1 MNQVTIVIPAKNE
14 AVGLHQVLPLI
25 RNAFPDAEILVVDDG
40 STDDTAEVAVGF
52 GARVVTHPRSLGNGA
67 AIKSGARAA
76 RGDTIVFM
84 DADGQHKPED
94 ISRLLAELNNG
105 YDMVVGARSIASQA
119 GAHRAIANT
128 FYNWLATWMVGQ
140 TVSDLTSGFR
150 AVKTTLFRKY
160 LYLLPNGFSY
170 PTTITMSFFR
180 AGYSV
185 SYVPI
190 EAPARI
196 GKSHIRLF
204 RDGARFFLIIFKIG
218 TLFAPLK
225 LFLPISFAFFAT
237 ACSYYLYTYLSFGRF
252 TNMSAL
258 LFITATLVFLMGL
271 ISEQISALN
280 YKESSDGPHVHVEDE
295 LPQRA
300 AQKIDA

>member
-1 MNQVTIVIPAKNE
+1 MLSIVLPAKNE
-14 AVGLHQVLPLI
+14 ADGLKKVLPIIHALYPRAELI
-25 RNAFPDAEILVVDDG
+25 VIDDG
-40 STDDTAEVAVGF
+40 STDDTTEVAKSF
-52 GARVVTHPRSLGNGA
+52 GARVVRHVRSLGNGA

-76 RGDTIVFM
+76 RGDIIVFM

-94 ISRLLAELNNG
+94 IALLLSELNCG
-105 YDMVVGARSIASQA
+105 YDMVVGARSMASQA
-119 GAHRAIANT
+119 GAHRAVANA
-128 FYNWLATWMVGQ
+128 FYNSFATWMVGQ

-150 AVKTTLFRKY
+150 AVKSVLFRKY

-180 AGYSV
+180 AGYV
-185 SYVPI
+185 VGYVPI
-190 EAPARI
+190 EAPPRI
-196 GKSHIRLF
+196 GTSHIRLF

-237 ACSYYLYTYLSFGRF
+237 ACSYYLYTYLAFDRF

-258 LFITATLVFLMGL
+258 LFITSILIFLMGL

-280 YKESSDGPHVHVEDE
+280 YKESSDAPQFRVEE
-295 LPQRA
+295 EVIRSTTQE
-300 AQKIDA
+300 IDA

>member
-1 MNQVTIVIPAKNE
+1 MLSIILPAKNE
-14 AVGLHQVLPLI
+14 ADGLTRVLPAIRARHPEAELI
-25 RNAFPDAEILVVDDG
+25 VVDDG
-40 STDDTAEVAVGF
+40 SSDDTVAVAKKF

-76 RGDTIVFM
+76 RGDVIVFM
-84 DADGQHKPED
+84 DADGQHRPED
-94 ISRLLAELNNG
+94 ISRLLAELNG
-105 YDMVVGARSIASQA
+105 GCDMVVGARSIASQA
-119 GAHRAIANT
+119 GAHRAVANA

-150 AVKTTLFRKY
+150 AVKSALFRKY

-180 AGYSV
+180 AGYV
-185 SYVPI
+185 VGYVPI
-190 EAPARI
+190 EAPPRI
-196 GKSHIRLF
+196 GKSHIRLI

-225 LFLPISFAFFAT
+225 LFLPISLAFFAT
-237 ACSYYLYTYLSFGRF
+237 ACSYYLYTFLAFGRF

-258 LFITATLVFLMGL
+258 LFITAILIFLMGL

-280 YKESSDGPHVHVEDE
+280 YKESNDSPHFQVEDE
-295 LPQRA
+295 VPRRTT
-300 AQKIDA
+300 QKIDA